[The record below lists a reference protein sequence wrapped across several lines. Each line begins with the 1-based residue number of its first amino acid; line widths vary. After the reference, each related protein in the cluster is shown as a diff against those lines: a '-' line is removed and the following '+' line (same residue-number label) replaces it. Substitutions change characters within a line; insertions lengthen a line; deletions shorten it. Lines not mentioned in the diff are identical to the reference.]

1 VFVYRKN
8 PSYNIAALVI
18 FVGAIVKTN
27 AFHLKRL
34 HTLPTIIRFLW
45 ALRFR
50 PDTKQLIVEYYLH
63 WTTTFEISFSVV
75 QTQTT
80 TAYCGIQPTLQR
92 WDIFSDHLSD
102 TIDQLCVIS
111 IMKTHVKLKMFVP
124 YKWLC
129 FKPKYLIAHN
139 KDFSLVLFVLK
150 DLFFLQRTHSM
161 LSNLNF
167 FL

>member
-1 VFVYRKN
+1 LPLWSFLLARLSKQT
-8 PSYNIAALVI
+8 PFIWKDSTLCRQSYVSS
-18 FVGAIVKTN
+18 G
-27 AFHLKRL
+27 HS
-34 HTLPTIIRFLW
+34 IRFP
-45 ALRFR
+45 

-63 WTTTFEISFSVV
+63 WTTTFEISFSGSSD
-75 QTQTT
+75 TNHDSLLSN
-80 TAYCGIQPTLQR
+80 TAYTAEI